1 MWTIQ
6 GCNSTEFATIVSLR
20 SFWKTHPSTALI
32 SELLDASTGLLT
44 SVADEAAEGCGEI
57 SHLIPSLKHIP
68 LSWRSNFSEMMGGK
82 PHQNVWPWVK
92 PKPLEARF
100 LRFILCEQASPPYHG
115 AGGNR
120 IAFHTKGLLQ
130 RNRGGRKPRLGTHS
144 HFLTHAQESLS
155 HMASSKAVYFFR
167 AWLNYGEWWVTSAE
181 A

>member
-1 MWTIQ
+1 M
-6 GCNSTEFATIVSLR
+6 
-20 SFWKTHPSTALI
+20 ALI

-44 SVADEAAEGCGEI
+44 SIADEAAEGCGEI
-57 SHLIPSLKHIP
+57 SHLIPSLKHIT
-68 LSWRSNFSEMMGGK
+68 LSQRSNFSEMMGRK

-92 PKPLEARF
+92 PKSLEAHF
-100 LRFILCEQASPPYHG
+100 LRFFLCEQASPPYHG

-144 HFLTHAQESLS
+144 RFLTHAQESLS

-167 AWLNYGEWWVTSAE
+167 AWLNYGE
-181 A
+181 